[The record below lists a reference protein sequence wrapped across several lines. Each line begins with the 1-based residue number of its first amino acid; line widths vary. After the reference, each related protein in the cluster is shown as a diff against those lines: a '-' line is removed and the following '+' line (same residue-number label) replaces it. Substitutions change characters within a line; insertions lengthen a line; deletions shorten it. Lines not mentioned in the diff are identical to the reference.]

1 MLWVYVSTLTSSAE
15 LSLHWRKQHVVHIPI
30 VSAGFTDLLDDGKS
44 WPEEDSQNA
53 FALFGLL
60 YKRP

>member
-1 MLWVYVSTLTSSAE
+1 ML
-15 LSLHWRKQHVVHIPI
+15 HIPI

-53 FALFGLL
+53 FALFELL